1 MLKLMSIFLLFF
13 YTINY
18 CLSNGS
24 LEEVVNFGKNKGNLK
39 MFIHPPK
46 EIDINN
52 QALVVVLHGCS
63 QNAEKVK
70 FQSGWSE
77 LADKYNFMVIYPEQ
91 KLSNNVSGCFN
102 WFYKKDIAPNS
113 GESSSILEMIE
124 YVKHNYSIDPSRV
137 FIYGLSAGAAMTIN
151 LLANNPDTFNSG
163 ASLAGGPYGLATN
176 FIQAAKGMINPPNKT
191 AKEWG
196 ELIPKSKSGKYPKL
210 IIVHGTKD
218 NTVDF
223 RNANE
228 LIKQWTY
235 IHNIDFNDRIITQQ
249 FEGNPLIEKTTFPD
263 KKNETPIIFYKV
275 KDIGHALPVNP
286 GTEVN
291 EGGNTGMFAVDCD
304 FFSTYYIAKDFGL
317 IQN

>member
-1 MLKLMSIFLLFF
+1 MLKIISTFFLIF
-13 YTINY
+13 YIINH

-24 LEEVVNFGKNKGNLK
+24 LKEVVNFGKNKGNLK

-63 QNAEKVK
+63 QNAEKVE

-124 YVKHNYSIDPSRV
+124 YIKHNYSIDPSRV
-137 FIYGLSAGAAMTIN
+137 FICGLSAGAAMTVN
-151 LLANNPDTFNSG
+151 LLANNPETFNSG

-176 FIQAAKGMINPPNKT
+176 FVQAAKGMINPPNKT

-196 ELIPKSKSGKYPKL
+196 ELIPKSTSGKYPKL

-235 IHNIDFNDRIITQQ
+235 IHNVAYNDKIATQN
-249 FEGNPLIEKTTFPD
+249 FEDNPLIERTIFPN
-263 KKNETPIIFYKV
+263 KENETPIIFYKV

-286 GTEVN
+286 GSEIN
-291 EGGNTGMFAVDCD
+291 EGGNTGMFAVDCG

-317 IQN
+317 IES

>member
-1 MLKLMSIFLLFF
+1 MIKLSSIIFF
-13 YTINY
+13 FICIINITH
-18 CLSNGS
+18 SHER
-24 LEEVVNFGKNKGNLK
+24 LEEVVSFGKNKGNLK

-46 EIDINN
+46 ENN
-52 QALVVVLHGCS
+52 ITNQPLVVVLHGCS
-63 QNAEKVK
+63 QNAEKVEY
-70 FQSGWSE
+70 QSGWSE
-77 LADKYNFMVIYPEQ
+77 LADKYNFIVIYPEQ

-102 WFYKKDIAPNS
+102 WFYKKDISPNS
-113 GESSSILEMIE
+113 GESSSIIEMIE
-124 YVKHNYSIDPSRV
+124 YVKYNYSIDPSKV
-137 FIYGLSAGAAMTIN
+137 FIYGLSAGAAMTVN
-151 LLANNPDTFNSG
+151 LLANNPNNFNSG

-176 FIQAAKGMINPPNKT
+176 FVQAAKLMINPPNKT

-196 ELIPKSKSGKYPKL
+196 ELIPKSTSGKYPKL

-235 IHNIDFNDRIITQQ
+235 IHNVNFNDRIITQQ
-249 FEGNPLIEKTTFPD
+249 FEENPLIEKIIFPNT
-263 KKNETPIIFYKV
+263 KNETPIIFYKIQ
-275 KDIGHALPVNP
+275 DIGHALPVNP
-286 GTEVN
+286 GMEFN